1 VGLSDAAARKIAM
14 VLRNHVDLE
23 PLDRVIHELLEIRG
37 DNDFRDT
44 TESPYTHSACYREFA
59 ERAGSKRHIRG
70 LAADTGARRRSRI
83 FFGKRAQSR
92 KIVVTRRDSFP
103 PLFELCV
110 AAAPSAQK
118 AADLQ
123 QSEPVS
129 RYG

>member
-1 VGLSDAAARKIAM
+1 VSLPNVPEAAPYPRVGC
-14 VLRNHVDLE
+14 
-23 PLDRVIHELLEIRG
+23 G
-37 DNDFRDT
+37 
-44 TESPYTHSACYREFA
+44 YRS
-59 ERAGSKRHIRG
+59 SKKKQNF
-70 LAADTGARRRSRI
+70 

-123 QSEPVS
+123 QSEPVN

>member
-1 VGLSDAAARKIAM
+1 MSDAAARKIAM

-59 ERAGSKRHIRG
+59 ERAGSSAISEG
-70 LAADTGARRRSRI
+70 WLQIPELEEEAE